1 MLNCIEIK
9 IHLSM
14 MNNAGML
21 HQTIK
26 YVSTIN
32 IRFMRYKDRS
42 KRAFAT
48 ETKRVYRLI
57 AMETCSSVAR
67 WRGRSSRTCVYRTC
81 THAQKRTLDCAS
93 PRAWPSVER
102 LPLIP
107 PFNPRHLLSETS
119 EGERRNARIFAS
131 SSAYIRIADDRP
143 LSTFMSNTSNN
154 MYLTSAF

>member
-1 MLNCIEIK
+1 
-9 IHLSM
+9 
-14 MNNAGML
+14 MNNASML

-32 IRFMRYKDRS
+32 IRFTRYKDRS

-57 AMETCSSVAR
+57 AMEACASVAR
-67 WRGRSSRTCVYRTC
+67 ERARTSRTCAYAR
-81 THAQKRTLDCAS
+81 ARMQKRTLDRPS

-107 PFNPRHLLSETS
+107 PFNPRHLLSETGR
-119 EGERRNARIFAS
+119 GERRNACVCAS
-131 SSAYIRIADDRP
+131 SRAYTHRDASRGSTEHFLPSWVTRRIICISRRH
-143 LSTFMSNTSNN
+143 FK
-154 MYLTSAF
+154 